1 MQSKVD
7 KNNKKRT
14 GKRDKDGKK
23 RAQLDDL
30 EKRFEQN

>member
-7 KNNKKRT
+7 KNNKKGQAKEIRM
-14 GKRDKDGKK
+14 GKK